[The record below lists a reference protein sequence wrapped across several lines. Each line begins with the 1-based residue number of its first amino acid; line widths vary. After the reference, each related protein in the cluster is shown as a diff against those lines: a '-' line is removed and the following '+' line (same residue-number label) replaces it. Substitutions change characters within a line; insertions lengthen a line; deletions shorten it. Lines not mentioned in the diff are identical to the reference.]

1 MRRPQSLLI
10 LLSTALAGCRY
21 DGAFMQMD
29 SNAPFPFLGFQ
40 LAVDNGT
47 RPPHDGAT
55 DNARA
60 EKSRLRLGVS
70 DELTT
75 RPPRL
80 TPPFPDDPTP
90 FSHLPVSLR
99 QNATR

>member
-1 MRRPQSLLI
+1 MRRPQAIMI
-10 LLSTALAGCRY
+10 LLFTTLAGCRY

-47 RPPHDGAT
+47 RPPHDDAI
-55 DNARA
+55 DKAR
-60 EKSRLRLGVS
+60 SQTTRLRLGIS

-80 TPPFPDDPTP
+80 TPPISDSQTP

-99 QNATR
+99 QNAKR

>member
-1 MRRPQSLLI
+1 MRRPRAILI
-10 LLSTALAGCRY
+10 LLFTALAGCRY

-40 LAVDNGT
+40 LAVDSGT
-47 RPPHDGAT
+47 RPPHDVE
-55 DNARA
+55 N
-60 EKSRLRLGVS
+60 EKVHSQPHRLRLGVS

-80 TPPFPDDPTP
+80 TPPISDERTQL
-90 FSHLPVSLR
+90 SHLPVSLR
-99 QNATR
+99 

>member
-1 MRRPQSLLI
+1 MRRPQALLI
-10 LLSTALAGCRY
+10 LLSTALSGCRY

-47 RPPHDGAT
+47 RPPHDGAIDKAQSET
-55 DNARA
+55 T
-60 EKSRLRLGVS
+60 RLRLDVS
-70 DELTT
+70 EELTT

-80 TPPFPDDPTP
+80 TPPFSDAPTR
-90 FSHLPVSLR
+90 FSQLPVSLR
-99 QNATR
+99 QNTAR